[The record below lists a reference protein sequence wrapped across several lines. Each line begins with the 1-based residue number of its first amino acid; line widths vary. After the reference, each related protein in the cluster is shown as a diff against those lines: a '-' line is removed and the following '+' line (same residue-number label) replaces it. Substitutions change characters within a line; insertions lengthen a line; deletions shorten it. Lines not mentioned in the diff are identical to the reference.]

1 MGALA
6 DTIGRR
12 LPSTRLPPE
21 AAGDES
27 MSSAAKRQAIE
38 TFSGLMDSAPVAAF
52 AKDADGR
59 YVYAN
64 PYFLSTMGAH
74 MGPDWRGKTDSEMWP
89 PAAAAIVRAHDW
101 EVLSGGG
108 AQVFSYQM
116 RSKDKPHTVLL
127 IEFALSSREPRSGIG
142 GFAIDLTASA
152 QARSKVD
159 RLAVAVDHA
168 VDSIMM
174 VDLDGCIRDVNV
186 AFERVTG
193 YRRDEVIGQN
203 PRLLKS
209 GLHPATF
216 YEDMWAKITAGG
228 QWVGE
233 MVDRRKDGTFF
244 IVETV
249 MSPVRDAAGTVEG
262 FVSVQTDVTE
272 RRALAAQS
280 AISGAERT
288 LVLDGVSGLSTNSSL
303 EANAQAICRT
313 VASLSGVAAAQMV
326 VFESSSQAMPIGQ
339 VVTGREDPPLRYLSF
354 QISRRLHAQ
363 SASGVWIEPWED
375 RQGRAYNQ
383 LVENTGPCALACAP
397 VLYGKQL
404 VGLLTVQSIDVTNKG
419 AVNELLPVIVE
430 FAAVAGGVLGSQMA
444 QRIDARSGR
453 EHISEIVKRHAYSPV
468 FQPIVDFVLHK
479 VVGYEALTR
488 FADGSNPETLFAEAN
503 EVHLGIELESATL
516 HAALAAA
523 KALPSN
529 VWLNINA
536 SPELILDG
544 GQLRFLISGIRR
556 PLVVEVTEHTAIV
569 DYPGFRTAM
578 AALGPGTRLA
588 VDDAGSG
595 FAGLRHIL
603 ELRPAFL
610 KLDRWLVA
618 GLESDEAR
626 QAMIFGLGH
635 FARKTG
641 CLLIAE
647 GIETEREIQVLR
659 SLDVHLGQGYAL
671 GKPEAVEAA
680 TARASA
686 PVAAGHR

>member
-1 MGALA
+1 
-6 DTIGRR
+6 
-12 LPSTRLPPE
+12 
-21 AAGDES
+21 
-27 MSSAAKRQAIE
+27 
-38 TFSGLMDSAPVAAF
+38 
-52 AKDADGR
+52 
-59 YVYAN
+59 
-64 PYFLSTMGAH
+64 
-74 MGPDWRGKTDSEMWP
+74 
-89 PAAAAIVRAHDW
+89 
-101 EVLSGGG
+101 
-108 AQVFSYQM
+108 
-116 RSKDKPHTVLL
+116 
-127 IEFALSSREPRSGIG
+127 
-142 GFAIDLTASA
+142 
-152 QARSKVD
+152 
-159 RLAVAVDHA
+159 
-168 VDSIMM
+168 
-174 VDLDGCIRDVNV
+174 
-186 AFERVTG
+186 
-193 YRRDEVIGQN
+193 
-203 PRLLKS
+203 
-209 GLHPATF
+209 
-216 YEDMWAKITAGG
+216 
-228 QWVGE
+228 
-233 MVDRRKDGTFF
+233 
-244 IVETV
+244 
-249 MSPVRDAAGTVEG
+249 
-262 FVSVQTDVTE
+262 
-272 RRALAAQS
+272 
-280 AISGAERT
+280 
-288 LVLDGVSGLSTNSSL
+288 
-303 EANAQAICRT
+303 
-313 VASLSGVAAAQMV
+313 
-326 VFESSSQAMPIGQ
+326 
-339 VVTGREDPPLRYLSF
+339 
-354 QISRRLHAQ
+354 
-363 SASGVWIEPWED
+363 
-375 RQGRAYNQ
+375 
-383 LVENTGPCALACAP
+383 
-397 VLYGKQL
+397 
-404 VGLLTVQSIDVTNKG
+404 
-419 AVNELLPVIVE
+419 
-430 FAAVAGGVLGSQMA
+430 MA

-544 GQLRFLISGIRR
+544 GQLRFLIS
-556 PLVVEVTEHTAIV
+556 
-569 DYPGFRTAM
+569 GFRTAM